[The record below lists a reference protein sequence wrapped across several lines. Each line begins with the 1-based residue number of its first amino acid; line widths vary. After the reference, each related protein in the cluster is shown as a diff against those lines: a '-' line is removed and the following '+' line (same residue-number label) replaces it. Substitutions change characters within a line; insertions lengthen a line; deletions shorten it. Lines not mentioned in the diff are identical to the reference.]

1 MNEALIA
8 AAKKYRKLIEK
19 AVQSLDDKDA
29 LECVCLY
36 QKWDGNGIAYVKDTK
51 VQDEGVLYNVI
62 TAHTSQA
69 DWKPKN
75 APSLFAK
82 VLIPDSTIVPE
93 WEQPESTNPYA
104 KGDKVMCDGKKWQS
118 TIDNN
123 VWKPGVYG
131 WEEISE

>member
-1 MNEALIA
+1 MTIIEKARVL
-8 AAKKYRKLIEK
+8 RTLIEK
-19 AVQSLDDKDA
+19 AVQSLDNADA
-29 LECVCLY
+29 LKCVCLY
-36 QKWDGNGIAYVKDTK
+36 QKWNGNGIVYAKDTK

-69 DWKPKN
+69 DWKPNN

-82 VLIPDSTIVPE
+82 VLIPDPTIVPE

-131 WEEISE
+131 WEEIS

>member
-1 MNEALIA
+1 MTYTER
-8 AAKKYRKLIEK
+8 AKKMRPYIEK
-19 AVQSLDDKDA
+19 AATNLTDEDA
-29 LECVCLY
+29 LQAVSLFPQWVVEH
-36 QKWDGNGIAYVKDTK
+36 AYVVGERLQYKN
-51 VQDEGVLYNVI
+51 VLYRVVQ
-62 TAHTSQA
+62 AHTSQA

-82 VLIPDSTIVPE
+82 VLIPDPTIVPE

-104 KGDKVMCDGKKWQS
+104 KGDKVMCEGKKWQS

-131 WEEISE
+131 WEEIS

>member
-36 QKWDGNGIAYVKDTK
+36 QKWNGNGIAYAKDTK

-75 APSLFAK
+75 TPSLFAK
-82 VLIPDSTIVPE
+82 VLIPDPTIVPE
-93 WEQPESTNPYA
+93 WEQPESTNPYM

>member
-1 MNEALIA
+1 MRKSEAL
-8 AAKKYRKLIEK
+8 KLRHHIEN
-19 AVQSLDDKDA
+19 AVQSLDNKDA

-36 QKWDGNGIAYVKDTK
+36 PKWNGNGIAYAKDTK

-62 TAHTSQA
+62 TAHTSQV

-75 APSLFAK
+75 TPSLFAK
-82 VLIPDSTIVPE
+82 VLIPDPTIVPE

-131 WEEISE
+131 WEEINE